1 MTINDP
7 KLQDEFCR
15 QQDGARY
22 RLLETNMQILQISGN
37 LGCRLIDMRV
47 TIAGAADVQCCMQLS
62 RHHVQ

>member
-7 KLQDEFCR
+7 KLQDEFRR
-15 QQDGARY
+15 QQNDARY

-37 LGCRLIDMRV
+37 LGCRLDIRV
-47 TIAGAADVQCCMQLS
+47 TIAGAADVQCCIQLS